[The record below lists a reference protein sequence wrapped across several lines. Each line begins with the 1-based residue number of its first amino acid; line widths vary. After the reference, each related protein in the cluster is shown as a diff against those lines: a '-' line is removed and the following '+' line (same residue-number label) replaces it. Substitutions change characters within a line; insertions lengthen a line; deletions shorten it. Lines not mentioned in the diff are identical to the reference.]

1 MLAIG
6 IVLGLVALM
15 ALLKSRRFV
24 LGASLLILI
33 PLLGFGAYAVTR
45 SSHASLGRAAAIRQE
60 MSLLAFDMTRDHP
73 AFGVGIGNFRSV
85 SRHYVTDEYPQL
97 RRWAPRGQNAHNN
110 FLQILGELGI
120 PGLLAFLWL
129 VVPVVRRWRWEPAS
143 AADTV
148 VYASAMAAGLA
159 TFLIS
164 ALFGHPLLIPQ
175 VAAAFF
181 LVLGLTSAL
190 LPAPAAAGRV
200 GQSRVLGRNP
210 RCGRFAALADS
221 RRAGGG
227 ARRRRTEPRRRH
239 ARRRAVPDRGGG
251 VDLATCTRGPGGHV
265 TAALGGTGASR
276 VPRGRGLRRPR
287 RRSGATGH
295 DRVDA
300 FALPPAIRRLTGG
313 RAPTPVTRVRSRAA
327 T

>member
-1 MLAIG
+1 
-6 IVLGLVALM
+6 
-15 ALLKSRRFV
+15 
-24 LGASLLILI
+24 
-33 PLLGFGAYAVTR
+33 
-45 SSHASLGRAAAIRQE
+45 

-129 VVPVVRRWRWEPAS
+129 VVPVARRWRWEPAS

-181 LVLGLTSAL
+181 LVLGLTVR
-190 LPAPAAAGRV
+190 AA
-200 GQSRVLGRNP
+200 S
-210 RCGRFAALADS
+210 
-221 RRAGGG
+221 G
-227 ARRRRTEPRRRH
+227 ARLPLVAWDKSCSGPQSSVWSFRCPGGFSTRG
-239 ARRRAVPDRGGG
+239 RRRATTKD
-251 VDLATCTRGPGGHV
+251 
-265 TAALGGTGASR
+265 
-276 VPRGRGLRRPR
+276 
-287 RRSGATGH
+287 
-295 DRVDA
+295 
-300 FALPPAIRRLTGG
+300 
-313 RAPTPVTRVRSRAA
+313 
-327 T
+327 